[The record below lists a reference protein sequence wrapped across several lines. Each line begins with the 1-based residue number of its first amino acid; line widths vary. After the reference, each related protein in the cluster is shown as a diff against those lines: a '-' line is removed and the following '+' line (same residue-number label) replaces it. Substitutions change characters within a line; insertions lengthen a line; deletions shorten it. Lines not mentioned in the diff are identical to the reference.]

1 MVVGESKNLG
11 LKLRIGL
18 LVILFFMTSS
28 AYSIPYDLNNSDDF
42 GQLCTG
48 NHSTSNNPRVY
59 LCEGQFKA
67 DNAVV
72 SLDGGSVI
80 NAYSGYDIKSTTIE
94 PTSGYVELQSNNW
107 GGDTNLDSVV
117 LKGSIYV
124 PYAISIKNSN
134 IEKYVKNTTYHNISI
149 YSSVIGEY
157 VDAGTTI
164 TIDGSDVIGY
174 VSNRNNNDISV
185 LNDSEIGGY
194 IDGGT
199 TITIDDSEVSG
210 NVVNRSD
217 NNIYVLNDSEIGG
230 YIDGGTTIT
239 IDDSEVTG
247 NVINRSNNEIF
258 VLNDSEIGG
267 DVAAQGKLN
276 IFDSEIDGN
285 ISSANHNIELD
296 NGAEVHGNAT
306 AANNNWATIHFN
318 DYDDSDR
325 SVVHGTCLYRTEPE
339 DACGAIEPPIN
350 QNPQFEF
357 GTLTKDSCRIIES
370 GTNDD
375 ADRQRVSC
383 TLEFDKTYTTVPLV
397 FVMPTIDAS
406 LSVLS
411 ARTTELPSTASVIGT
426 SLTSA
431 TVVQE
436 IAPSAKR
443 NTSNTTYL
451 DAPMLSDEDLNSL
464 NIDYFVIQ
472 EGVISLGNGKGRIVA
487 GLVETNTAASQIS
500 SERNNADLIK
510 FEDFGLSTFSNIPGV
525 LVQPQTKN
533 NSSAWFTGMA
543 RGVNTERFYLALEK
557 SEVINN
563 NDISE
568 PEKVA
573 FVAGEGSGITQGARF
588 FLGNGETRVTTT
600 LNEKVI
606 SPIEIGCEESTSISE
621 ANFDAPP
628 ILIANKNSRSGN
640 NGGWVRRCHVT
651 EDEVYFIVEEDM
663 DKDSER
669 SHIAEDVGFFMFDR
683 PNELGICDGFNNK
696 SPVQT
701 WIRTDG
707 TIGAFEAYNSSRV
720 IGSFKDGNRRYLGFD
735 DDWVTDGTNWSTGG
749 ACDGLECGGLED
761 LMVPKEL
768 LEDMPDN
775 LTVSVNVNAGDTL
788 TLPLTDSDGQPIYE
802 YQTLNVGGIVT
813 IEAGKYKIG
822 SINVWEDGEVQ
833 VKSGDSVT
841 IFTNKLQLNNRA
853 FFGVPIDSRVVDK
866 PTLEADTYLRVNV
879 LESNSNSVNINSN
892 SSTKPSTFVGL
903 LYSEQPVRISNDARI
918 YGGVAAESVHM
929 SGQSLISAATSCML
943 PSDDYEIEISP
954 ATDLALMCGDDS
966 PQFTI
971 NTSNN
976 GVAESLGVTVAIT
989 PDADEFDISVQQ
1001 GSGTGVYPNYVSND
1015 DGELTLKV
1023 VAKETANIDF
1033 DSDYTL
1039 TATLMDDSGKE
1050 VASQFKFVPF
1060 KFSLV
1065 DGNSPTNR
1073 LDVIAGQATPTV
1085 TKVLACD
1092 LGDSIVVAENYVG
1105 EAEKQ
1110 VTITHELDNS
1120 WNGSDGTLT
1129 YLPEFKKGSAS
1140 TDLTISESGLF
1151 NVTLK
1156 DSSFDCTGFAG
1167 CPDDGSYDLE
1177 GSFSIYSRPWQFAI
1191 CTDNNSDGNSSSGA
1205 AFVAAGEA
1213 FDVYARPIKYTNSS
1227 SVCGDDNL
1235 LTYNYFKSTA
1245 SVEVTTTL
1253 DTPLITV
1260 YPDAKLGDLTPETQL
1275 AKQISSNDQSNKG
1288 YKFESLKYSEVGSF
1302 NFVATETGS
1311 FYGSILGGF
1320 SGSKS
1325 IGRFYPKYFIQGSPE
1340 WNVANQNDIAYLSQP
1355 YDSTVHQVYPMA
1367 SGENDTDNA
1376 LNNYR
1381 FFSSDLQASFGIL
1394 DDASVDNGFLLDTGA
1409 GTWSADRKHWL
1420 LNDSAAV
1427 LQRVTD
1433 SDDVSRRDTPFNTSD
1448 ANSTATN
1455 FGLTIEGTDPVSFTD
1470 SDTLTNSAAFPVQ
1483 PPARYGRMALDD
1495 IGGNSDTTL
1504 TIPLRAEFWDG
1515 SEFVV
1520 NDDDNRSTFNGSNT
1534 CKQVIWH
1541 SEGVT
1546 TTLASLS
1553 GSRSVD
1559 DGEEEVTANQNT
1571 PSGTDAPREQ
1581 VRLWLRMDDLA
1592 PTAKTGENPITC
1604 SGSDQEQPW
1613 LRYNWRQLGDE
1624 DPSTVVTFGIYRG
1637 NDRVIYRG
1645 ESGLTGQ

>member
-1 MVVGESKNLG
+1 M
-11 LKLRIGL
+11 
-18 LVILFFMTSS
+18 
-28 AYSIPYDLNNSDDF
+28 
-42 GQLCTG
+42 
-48 NHSTSNNPRVY
+48 
-59 LCEGQFKA
+59 
-67 DNAVV
+67 
-72 SLDGGSVI
+72 
-80 NAYSGYDIKSTTIE
+80 
-94 PTSGYVELQSNNW
+94 
-107 GGDTNLDSVV
+107 
-117 LKGSIYV
+117 
-124 PYAISIKNSN
+124 
-134 IEKYVKNTTYHNISI
+134 
-149 YSSVIGEY
+149 
-157 VDAGTTI
+157 
-164 TIDGSDVIGY
+164 
-174 VSNRNNNDISV
+174 
-185 LNDSEIGGY
+185 
-194 IDGGT
+194 
-199 TITIDDSEVSG
+199 
-210 NVVNRSD
+210 
-217 NNIYVLNDSEIGG
+217 
-230 YIDGGTTIT
+230 
-239 IDDSEVTG
+239 
-247 NVINRSNNEIF
+247 
-258 VLNDSEIGG
+258 
-267 DVAAQGKLN
+267 
-276 IFDSEIDGN
+276 
-285 ISSANHNIELD
+285 
-296 NGAEVHGNAT
+296 
-306 AANNNWATIHFN
+306 
-318 DYDDSDR
+318 
-325 SVVHGTCLYRTEPE
+325 
-339 DACGAIEPPIN
+339 
-350 QNPQFEF
+350 
-357 GTLTKDSCRIIES
+357 
-370 GTNDD
+370 
-375 ADRQRVSC
+375 
-383 TLEFDKTYTTVPLV
+383 
-397 FVMPTIDAS
+397 
-406 LSVLS
+406 
-411 ARTTELPSTASVIGT
+411 
-426 SLTSA
+426 
-431 TVVQE
+431 
-436 IAPSAKR
+436 
-443 NTSNTTYL
+443 
-451 DAPMLSDEDLNSL
+451 
-464 NIDYFVIQ
+464 
-472 EGVISLGNGKGRIVA
+472 
-487 GLVETNTAASQIS
+487 
-500 SERNNADLIK
+500 
-510 FEDFGLSTFSNIPGV
+510 
-525 LVQPQTKN
+525 
-533 NSSAWFTGMA
+533 
-543 RGVNTERFYLALEK
+543 
-557 SEVINN
+557 
-563 NDISE
+563 
-568 PEKVA
+568 
-573 FVAGEGSGITQGARF
+573 
-588 FLGNGETRVTTT
+588 
-600 LNEKVI
+600 
-606 SPIEIGCEESTSISE
+606 
-621 ANFDAPP
+621 
-628 ILIANKNSRSGN
+628 
-640 NGGWVRRCHVT
+640 
-651 EDEVYFIVEEDM
+651 
-663 DKDSER
+663 
-669 SHIAEDVGFFMFDR
+669 
-683 PNELGICDGFNNK
+683 
-696 SPVQT
+696 
-701 WIRTDG
+701 
-707 TIGAFEAYNSSRV
+707 
-720 IGSFKDGNRRYLGFD
+720 
-735 DDWVTDGTNWSTGG
+735 TDGTNWSTGG

-976 GVAESLGVTVAIT
+976 GVGESLGVTVGIT
-989 PDADEFDISVQQ
+989 PDADEFDVSLLK
-1001 GSGTGVYPNYVSND
+1001 GSGAYPNYVSNN
-1015 DGELTLKV
+1015 DGELTIQV
-1023 VAKETANIDF
+1023 TAKSTSSIDF
-1033 DSDYTL
+1033 DTSYKL
-1039 TATLMDDSGKE
+1039 TAILVEDSDKE
-1050 VASQFKFVPF
+1050 VESQFKFVPF

-1065 DGNSPTNR
+1065 DGDSPTNR

-1129 YLPEFKKGSAS
+1129 YLPEFKKGSAA

-1177 GSFSIYSRPWQFAI
+1177 GNFSIYSRPWQFAI

-1227 SVCGDDNL
+1227 SVCSDDNL
-1235 LTYNYFKSTA
+1235 LTNNYFKSTA

-1253 DTPLITV
+1253 DTPLITA
-1260 YPDAKLGDLTPETQL
+1260 YPDANLGDLTPETQL
-1275 AKQISSNDQSNKG
+1275 IKQISSNDQSNKG

-1433 SDDVSRRDTPFNTSD
+1433 SDDVSRRD
-1448 ANSTATN
+1448 
-1455 FGLTIEGTDPVSFTD
+1455 
-1470 SDTLTNSAAFPVQ
+1470 
-1483 PPARYGRMALDD
+1483 
-1495 IGGNSDTTL
+1495 
-1504 TIPLRAEFWDG
+1504 
-1515 SEFVV
+1515 
-1520 NDDDNRSTFNGSNT
+1520 
-1534 CKQVIWH
+1534 
-1541 SEGVT
+1541 
-1546 TTLASLS
+1546 
-1553 GSRSVD
+1553 
-1559 DGEEEVTANQNT
+1559 
-1571 PSGTDAPREQ
+1571 
-1581 VRLWLRMDDLA
+1581 
-1592 PTAKTGENPITC
+1592 
-1604 SGSDQEQPW
+1604 
-1613 LRYNWRQLGDE
+1613 
-1624 DPSTVVTFGIYRG
+1624 STV
-1637 NDRVIYRG
+1637 
-1645 ESGLTGQ
+1645 

>member
-1 MVVGESKNLG
+1 MSLGSVGGDASAAGNLSINNATVQGSIRSGNGHLISVSNNGSVQGNVDAGATITIQDSNVVGDVSNRG
-11 LKLRIGL
+11 
-18 LVILFFMTSS
+18 
-28 AYSIPYDLNNSDDF
+28 
-42 GQLCTG
+42 G
-48 NHSTSNNPRVY
+48 NP
-59 LCEGQFKA
+59 
-67 DNAVV
+67 
-72 SLDGGSVI
+72 I
-80 NAYSGYDIKSTTIE
+80 TI
-94 PTSGYVELQSNNW
+94 QS
-107 GGDTNLDSVV
+107 
-117 LKGSIYV
+117 
-124 PYAISIKNSN
+124 
-134 IEKYVKNTTYHNISI
+134 
-149 YSSVIGEY
+149 YSSIGGN

-164 TIDGSDVIGY
+164 IIQDSNVIGD
-174 VSNRNNNDISV
+174 VSNRGGNPITIQSY
-185 LNDSEIGGY
+185 SSIGGNVDAGTAIIIQDSDVVGDVSNRGDNPVTIQSDSS
-194 IDGGT
+194 IDGN
-199 TITIDDSEVSG
+199 IDSQGVLIIEGSEV
-210 NVVNRSD
+210 
-217 NNIYVLNDSEIGG
+217 
-230 YIDGGTTIT
+230 
-239 IDDSEVTG
+239 
-247 NVINRSNNEIF
+247 
-258 VLNDSEIGG
+258 
-267 DVAAQGKLN
+267 Q
-276 IFDSEIDGN
+276 GN
-285 ISSANHNIELD
+285 ISSANSNIELD
-296 NGAEVHGNAT
+296 DGSEIHGNAT
-306 AANNNWATIHFN
+306 AANNNWATIYFK

-325 SVVHGTCLYRTEPE
+325 SIVHGTCLYRTEPE

-472 EGVISLGNGKGRIVA
+472 EGVISLGSGKGRIVA

-500 SERNNADLIK
+500 NERSNADIVN
-510 FEDFGLSTFSNIPGV
+510 FENYGLSSFSNTPGV

-588 FLGNGETRVTTT
+588 FLGSGETRVTTT

-735 DDWVTDGTNWSTGG
+735 DDWMTDGTNWSTGG

-853 FFGVPIDSRVVDK
+853 FFGVPIDSRGVDK

-976 GVAESLGVTVAIT
+976 GVGESLGVTVGIT
-989 PDADEFDISVQQ
+989 PDADEFDVSLLK
-1001 GSGTGVYPNYVSND
+1001 GSGAYPNYVSNN
-1015 DGELTLKV
+1015 DGELTIQV
-1023 VAKETANIDF
+1023 TAKSTSSIDF
-1033 DSDYTL
+1033 DTSYKL
-1039 TATLMDDSGKE
+1039 TAILVEDSDKE
-1050 VASQFKFVPF
+1050 VESQFKFVPF

-1065 DGNSPTNR
+1065 DGDSPTNR

-1129 YLPEFKKGSAS
+1129 YLPEFKKGSAA

-1177 GSFSIYSRPWQFAI
+1177 GNFSIYSRPWQFAI

-1227 SVCGDDNL
+1227 SVCSDDNL
-1235 LTYNYFKSTA
+1235 LTNNYFKSTA

-1253 DTPLITV
+1253 DTPLITA
-1260 YPDAKLGDLTPETQL
+1260 YPDANLGDLTPETQL
-1275 AKQISSNDQSNKG
+1275 IKQISSNDQSNKG

-1394 DDASVDNGFLLDTGA
+1394 DDASIDNGFLLDTEA
-1409 GTWSADRKHWL
+1409 GTWSTTRYHWL
-1420 LNDSAAV
+1420 LNDNAAE

-1433 SDDVSRRDTPFNTSD
+1433 SDDVSRRDAPFNTSD

-1581 VRLWLRMDDLA
+1581 VRLWLRMDDSA

-1604 SGSDQEQPW
+1604 LGSDQEQPW

>member
-1 MVVGESKNLG
+1 M
-11 LKLRIGL
+11 
-18 LVILFFMTSS
+18 
-28 AYSIPYDLNNSDDF
+28 
-42 GQLCTG
+42 
-48 NHSTSNNPRVY
+48 
-59 LCEGQFKA
+59 
-67 DNAVV
+67 
-72 SLDGGSVI
+72 
-80 NAYSGYDIKSTTIE
+80 
-94 PTSGYVELQSNNW
+94 
-107 GGDTNLDSVV
+107 
-117 LKGSIYV
+117 
-124 PYAISIKNSN
+124 
-134 IEKYVKNTTYHNISI
+134 
-149 YSSVIGEY
+149 
-157 VDAGTTI
+157 
-164 TIDGSDVIGY
+164 
-174 VSNRNNNDISV
+174 
-185 LNDSEIGGY
+185 
-194 IDGGT
+194 
-199 TITIDDSEVSG
+199 
-210 NVVNRSD
+210 
-217 NNIYVLNDSEIGG
+217 
-230 YIDGGTTIT
+230 
-239 IDDSEVTG
+239 
-247 NVINRSNNEIF
+247 
-258 VLNDSEIGG
+258 
-267 DVAAQGKLN
+267 
-276 IFDSEIDGN
+276 
-285 ISSANHNIELD
+285 
-296 NGAEVHGNAT
+296 
-306 AANNNWATIHFN
+306 
-318 DYDDSDR
+318 
-325 SVVHGTCLYRTEPE
+325 
-339 DACGAIEPPIN
+339 EPPIN

-357 GTLTKDSCRIIES
+357 GTLTKDNCRIIEP

-406 LSVLS
+406 LSILS

-436 IAPSAKR
+436 IAPSSKR

-500 SERNNADLIK
+500 NERNNADLIK

-588 FLGNGETRVTTT
+588 FLGSGETRVTTT

-707 TIGAFEAYNSSRV
+707 TTGAFEAYNSSRV

-749 ACDGLECGGLED
+749 ACDGLACGGLDD

-775 LTVSVNVNAGDTL
+775 LTVSVNVGTGDTL

-802 YQTLNVGGIVT
+802 YQTLNIGGIVT

-841 IFTNKLQLNNRA
+841 IFTNELLLNNRA

-943 PSDDYEIEISP
+943 PSDDYEIDISP

-976 GVAESLGVTVAIT
+976 GVGESLGVTVGIA
-989 PDADEFDISVQQ
+989 PDANEFDVSVLQ
-1001 GSGTGVYPNYVSND
+1001 GSGTYPNYVSNN
-1015 DGELTLKV
+1015 DGELTIQVTVKS
-1023 VAKETANIDF
+1023 TSSIDF
-1033 DSDYTL
+1033 DTSYKL
-1039 TATLMDDSGKE
+1039 TAILVDDSGKE
-1050 VASQFKFVPF
+1050 VESQFKFVPF

-1120 WNGSDGTLT
+1120 WNGSDGTLI

-1156 DSSFDCTGFAG
+1156 DSSFDCTGFVG

-1227 SVCGDDNL
+1227 SVCSDDNL

-1260 YPDAKLGDLTPETQL
+1260 YPEAELGDLTPETQL
-1275 AKQISSNDQSNKG
+1275 TKQISSNDQSNKG

-1320 SGSKS
+1320 SGNKS
-1325 IGRFYPKYFIQGSPE
+1325 IGRFYPKYFVQGNPE
-1340 WNVANQNDIAYLSQP
+1340 WNVANQSDIAYLGQP
-1355 YDSTVHQVYPMA
+1355 YDSAVHLVYPMA
-1367 SGENDTDNA
+1367 SGEGDTDNA

-1394 DDASVDNGFLLDTGA
+1394 DDTSIDNGFLLDTEA
-1409 GTWSADRKHWL
+1409 GTWSTTRYHWL
-1420 LNDSAAV
+1420 LNDNAAE

-1433 SDDVSRRDTPFNTSD
+1433 SDDVSRRDAPFNTSD

-1470 SDTLTNSAAFPVQ
+1470 SDPVTDSAAFPVQ
-1483 PPARYGRMALDD
+1483 PPTRYGRMALDD

-1520 NDDDNRSTFNGSNT
+1520 NDDDDRSTFNSSNI
-1534 CKQVIWH
+1534 CKQVIWT
-1541 SEGVT
+1541 SNEVK
-1546 TTLASLS
+1546 TTLASLNGS
-1553 GSRSVD
+1553 GNVD

-1571 PSGTDAPREQ
+1571 LSGTDVPREQ
-1581 VRLWLRMDDLA
+1581 IRLWLRMDDSA